1 MIDTHTH
8 IYEEAYDADRDAV
21 IRRAAEAGV
30 SRMLLPSCNM
40 ADAPRVTATCA
51 AHPDTCFALYG
62 LHPTEMGDNPM
73 EEAERLMDYAQSHG
87 PFVGIGEIGLD
98 LHWDKSRKAE
108 QERVFEWQMRY
119 AYDHS
124 LPVSVHCRDAVWLL
138 MDILSRMGGHV
149 PAGSLHCFA
158 GSADEAKVICRKWP
172 QLMFGFG
179 GSSTYRSSKV
189 AQVAAAV
196 PADRVLTETDAPYLT
211 PVPHRGER
219 NEPSYIPLVVARL
232 AQEMGAE
239 PAEVARQTTE
249 NALRLFFPPETKK

>member
-8 IYEEAYDADRDAV
+8 IYEETFDSDRDAV
-21 IRRAAEAGV
+21 LQRAAEAGV

-40 ADAPRVTATCA
+40 TDAPRVAATCA
-51 AHPDTCFALYG
+51 AHPTTCFALYG
-62 LHPTEMGDNPM
+62 LHPTEMGDKPM
-73 EEAERLMDYAQSHG
+73 EEAEELMDYAQSHG

-98 LHWDKSRKAE
+98 LHWDKSRQAE
-108 QERVFEWQMRY
+108 QEQVFEWQMRY

-138 MDILSRMGGHV
+138 MEILSRMGGHV
-149 PAGSLHCFA
+149 PAGSLHCFT
-158 GSADEAKVICRKWP
+158 GSLDEAKVICRKWP

-179 GSSTYRSSKV
+179 GSSTYRNSKV

-196 PADRVLTETDAPYLT
+196 PPDRVLTETDAPYLT

-219 NEPSYIPLVVARL
+219 NEPSFIPLVVERL
-232 AQEMGAE
+232 AREMGAS
-239 PAEVARQTTE
+239 PDDVARQTTD
-249 NALRLFFPPETKK
+249 NAMRLFFPLETKK